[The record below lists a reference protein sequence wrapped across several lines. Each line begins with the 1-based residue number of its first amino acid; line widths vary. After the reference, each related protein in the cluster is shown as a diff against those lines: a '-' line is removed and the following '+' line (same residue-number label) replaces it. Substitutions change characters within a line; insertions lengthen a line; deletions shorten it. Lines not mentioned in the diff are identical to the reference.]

1 MDKKILITYCSS
13 WGYLARATSLVDRI
27 KAELKVEKVEIV
39 EGRAGIF
46 LVEVDG
52 VEIFHNKKEQMK
64 YPDEMDVIER
74 IRKVL

>member
-1 MDKKILITYCSS
+1 M
-13 WGYLARATSLVDRI
+13 DRI
-27 KAELKVEKVEIV
+27 KVELKTNNVEMV

-52 VEIFHNKKEQMK
+52 KEIFHNKKEQMK
-64 YPDEMDVIER
+64 YPDEMEVIER

>member
-13 WGYLARATSLVDRI
+13 WGYFERASSLEAKI
-27 KAELKVEKVEIV
+27 KTELNSQNIEIV

-52 VEIFHNKKEQMK
+52 KEIFHNKKEAVK
-64 YPDEMDVIER
+64 YPDEMDIIER
-74 IRKVL
+74 IKKVT

>member
-1 MDKKILITYCSS
+1 MS
-13 WGYLARATSLVDRI
+13 RATSLVDRI
-27 KAELKVEKVEIV
+27 KSELKVENVELV

-64 YPDEMDVIER
+64 YPDEMDVVER